1 MSMTMKLWLAAV
13 VLLLVLMFTFQNTA
27 AVPVRFLFW
36 QFPMSLAPMIF
47 LLLGAGVLVGW
58 VAGTIAGRRR
68 R

>member
-1 MSMTMKLWLAAV
+1 MSMSTKLWVAAV
-13 VLLLVLMFTFQNTA
+13 VLLLVLIFVFQNTA

-47 LLLGAGVLVGW
+47 LLLGAGVLIGW
-58 VAGTIAGRRR
+58 VAGSIARRSR